1 MRGTRAKMI
10 RKHLRPLFSKEELKV
25 KIVRYRNG
33 FGIGES
39 SPLTFRYSS
48 DSFQRRYKDAKRAVV

>member
-10 RKHLRPLFSKEELKV
+10 RRHLRPLFSKEELKV
-25 KIVRYRNG
+25 KLVRHKNG

-39 SPLTFRYSS
+39 YPFTFRYSS

>member
-25 KIVRYRNG
+25 KVVRYRNG
-33 FGIGES
+33 FKVS
-39 SPLTFRYSS
+39 NFLPLTFRYSS

>member
-25 KIVRYRNG
+25 KTIPYKDV
-33 FGIGES
+33 FGMDKS
-39 SPLTFRYSS
+39 FSPTFRYSS
-48 DSFQRRYKDAKRAVV
+48 DSFQRRYKNAKRAVV

>member
-33 FGIGES
+33 FKVS
-39 SPLTFRYSS
+39 NFCPLTFRYGPN
-48 DSFQRRYKDAKRAVV
+48 SFQRNYKDAKRAVA

>member
-10 RKHLRPLFSKEELKV
+10 RKHLRPLFSKEF
-25 KIVRYRNG
+25 RNRQVVLSSG

-48 DSFQRRYKDAKRAVV
+48 DSFQRLCIAKRAVV

>member
-25 KIVRYRNG
+25 KTIPYKDV
-33 FGIGES
+33 FGMDKS
-39 SPLTFRYSS
+39 FPLTFRYSRN
-48 DSFQRRYKDAKRAVV
+48 SFQRHYKNAKRAVV